1 MRNYLLKMLKDKLP
15 DKDNIYLKEGANFED
30 SIKFI
35 IENMEEMNRLWIRLS
50 GGVTGA
56 EKAKREKERDEL
68 KVLIGESMTKLS
80 SLENLNLEMYEQT
93 VLPKLLN
100 IILNSK
106 DKLCQQYL
114 MECII
119 HAFPDSY
126 NVKCIESL
134 LEATSN
140 LEQGVD
146 IGTIFVS
153 LMQKLGNYFGRY
165 NNPENDENI
174 NENKE
179 IFETAQNIYPALL
192 KNFKGYMNQN
202 FNNNEINTPED
213 INKLFNLISSFMKFS
228 LKCAPK
234 EQKFASVNNIFG
246 LTLEL
251 ANRCKARMSED
262 NINKISLLLI
272 EPLSNGMNIFRM
284 SDFIPLMNF
293 LNNKNRRNLGIKLI
307 ETLITNAE
315 EGKTNL
321 EKLDSLDA
329 LDKIL
334 KYLKP
339 LLCDSKDMVK
349 EDESTYE
356 YEQSIVCKLIYII
369 RTNNIEIIYKILN
382 DLKIFF
388 LMVDQKE
395 GNIHFHHLH

>member
-1 MRNYLLKMLKDKLP
+1 ME
-15 DKDNIYLKEGANFED
+15 IV
-30 SIKFI
+30 SKFN

-202 FNNNEINTPED
+202 FNNNEY
-213 INKLFNLISSFMKFS
+213 
-228 LKCAPK
+228 
-234 EQKFASVNNIFG
+234 
-246 LTLEL
+246 
-251 ANRCKARMSED
+251 
-262 NINKISLLLI
+262 
-272 EPLSNGMNIFRM
+272 
-284 SDFIPLMNF
+284 
-293 LNNKNRRNLGIKLI
+293 IK
-307 ETLITNAE
+307 
-315 EGKTNL
+315 
-321 EKLDSLDA
+321 
-329 LDKIL
+329 
-334 KYLKP
+334 KYLN
-339 LLCDSKDMVK
+339 
-349 EDESTYE
+349 
-356 YEQSIVCKLIYII
+356 IYI
-369 RTNNIEIIYKILN
+369 Y
-382 DLKIFF
+382 
-388 LMVDQKE
+388 
-395 GNIHFHHLH
+395 